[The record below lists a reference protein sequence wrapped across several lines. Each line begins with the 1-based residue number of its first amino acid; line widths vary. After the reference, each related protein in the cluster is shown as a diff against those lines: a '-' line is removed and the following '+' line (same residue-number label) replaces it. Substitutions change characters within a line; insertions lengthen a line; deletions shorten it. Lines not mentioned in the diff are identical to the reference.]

1 MRITTGLLASAAVL
15 FVFGALGLVGS
26 WALVTGTMIGLFGGV
41 GLVIQLEE
49 RDRSTA
55 GLAAF
60 LETQ

>member
-1 MRITTGLLASAAVL
+1 MRIATGLLASAAVL

-26 WALVTGTMIGLFGGV
+26 WALVTGTLIALVGGV

-49 RDRSTA
+49 RDRSTN

-60 LETQ
+60 IETR

>member
-26 WALVTGTMIGLFGGV
+26 WALVTGTMLGLFGGV

-60 LETQ
+60 LETR

>member
-1 MRITTGLLASAAVL
+1 MRVTIGLLASAAVL
-15 FVFGALGLVGS
+15 FLSGAVGLVGS
-26 WALVTGTMIGLFGGV
+26 WALVAGTIVGLFGGV

-60 LETQ
+60 VESR

>member
-15 FVFGALGLVGS
+15 FLFGALGLVGS
-26 WALVTGTMIGLFGGV
+26 WALVTATMVGLFGGV

-49 RDRSTA
+49 RDRSHA

-60 LETQ
+60 LETR

>member
-26 WALVTGTMIGLFGGV
+26 WALVTSTMLGLFGGV

-60 LETQ
+60 LETR

>member
-26 WALVTGTMIGLFGGV
+26 WALVSGTMLGLFGGV

-60 LETQ
+60 LETR

>member
-26 WALVTGTMIGLFGGV
+26 WALVAGTLIGLFGGV

-55 GLAAF
+55 GIAAF
-60 LETQ
+60 LETR